1 MPIEIQSRHRPL
13 PPPIPSTPSRQKRP
27 PKVSSY
33 DPSNPD
39 PDIPHPIIASQIE
52 IVVDSREQAPYRFTG
67 IIDDKTGLEIVV
79 PLRHYGLKSGDY
91 SIAGLEDV
99 VAVER
104 KSLKDF
110 YQSIS
115 SERERFEREI
125 ARLNESYRYALVVIE
140 GDYEAIANPQGFT
153 TVAAKTAFR
162 TIQSWEVRYPMVH
175 WKWLPN
181 RRVSEVYTYR
191 QLEMFWR
198 IWCHEQEEIR
208 KAEREAK
215 QREDESSGVQ
225 SIGEIL
231 KGIRIPR

>member
-13 PPPIPSTPSRQKRP
+13 PPPTPSTPSRQKRP

-39 PDIPHPIIASQIE
+39 PDIPHPIIACQFAV
-52 IVVDSREQAPYRFTG
+52 VVDSREQAPYRFTG
-67 IIDDKTGLEIVV
+67 ILDDKTCLEIVV

-115 SERERFEREI
+115 SERDRFEREI

-198 IWCHEQEEIR
+198 IWCHEQEELR
-208 KAEREAK
+208 KEQEEKERAESEP
-215 QREDESSGVQ
+215 QLLGDIIDS
-225 SIGEIL
+225 L
-231 KGIRIPR
+231 KKIRIPG